1 MVLPSKGVS
10 DLARRAR
17 CSTSTVSKKLLAG
30 KSAEQIISEAEAWRK
45 QEAAKESSSDCGD
58 LESLQHAQRRK
69 ERAIADLR
77 ELELQQKRGEL
88 IPMSDVNAFISGMII
103 RARDILLRIAPELRD
118 RLATCRDAV
127 ECERLI
133 DDEVRRALAEL
144 ALPQGRA

>member
-1 MVLPSKGVS
+1 MLLPNRGVS

-17 CSTSTVSKKLLAG
+17 CSTTTVSKKLLAG
-30 KSAEQIISEAEAWRK
+30 KSAEQIIAEAEAWRK
-45 QEAAKESSSDCGD
+45 LEASKTASDDCGD

-69 ERAIADLR
+69 EAAVADLR

-88 IPMSDVNAFISGMII
+88 VPMSDVNAFVSGTII

-118 RLATCRDAV
+118 RMATCTDAI

-133 DDEVRRALAEL
+133 DDEVRRALREL
-144 ALPQGRA
+144 SEYEN